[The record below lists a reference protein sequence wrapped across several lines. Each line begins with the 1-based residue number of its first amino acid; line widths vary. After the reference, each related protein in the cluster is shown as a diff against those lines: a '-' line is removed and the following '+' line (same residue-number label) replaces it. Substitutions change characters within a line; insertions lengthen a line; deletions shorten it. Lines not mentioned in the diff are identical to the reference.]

1 MKSSTKRMAKGMF
14 HEVSG
19 TAKKVVG
26 SILSDRTLETKG
38 RIERIAGTVQRKIGK
53 VQGMCGF

>member
-1 MKSSTKRMAKGMF
+1 MAKGMF

-26 SILSDRTLETKG
+26 SIISNRTLETKG
-38 RIERIAGTVQRKIGK
+38 KIERIAGTVQRKVGK